1 MDVDPSVTTANKLDM
16 SLDDLGKAMKSR
28 KVKNGRNFKG
38 FSRRNRT
45 SQPRSRRSFFRGSRR
60 FGDRP
65 EPFRRRRR
73 ETKYIVRV
81 SNLDHSVMK
90 EDLMELFSSVG
101 DVVKVWVD
109 YDNTDRSKG
118 TGGCIYKF
126 TDDAKKAIS
135 KFNGTVI
142 EGKAVEM
149 YGEVFNRERRPF
161 LPRERFGLRTSRFSR
176 PRGQRRNFKKTP
188 W

>member
-1 MDVDPSVTTANKLDM
+1 MDVDKAMTTTNKLDM
-16 SLDDLGKAMKSR
+16 SLDEIGKAMNKRRVNSNR
-28 KVKNGRNFKG
+28 RGFKPSGRRQRDFEG
-38 FSRRNRT
+38 RPRRQFGRT
-45 SQPRSRRSFFRGSRR
+45 NRR
-60 FGDRP
+60 FEDRREAP
-65 EPFRRRRR
+65 RRPRR

-126 TDDAKKAIS
+126 TEDAKKAIS
-135 KFNGTVI
+135 KFNGSMI

-149 YGEVFNRERRPF
+149 YGEVYNRDRRNF
-161 LPRERFGLRTSRFSR
+161 RPRNRYPLRNNRFSR
-176 PRGQRRNFKKTP
+176 GGPRRNGRSP